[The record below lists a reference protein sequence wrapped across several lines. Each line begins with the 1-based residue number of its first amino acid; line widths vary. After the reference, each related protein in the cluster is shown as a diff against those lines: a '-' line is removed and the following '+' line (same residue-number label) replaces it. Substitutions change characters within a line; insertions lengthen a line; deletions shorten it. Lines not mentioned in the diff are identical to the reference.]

1 MFWERPQWAE
11 KFGGSYLS
19 LFALFMSGTLITFF
33 LVFFLSIPQKNGLRN
48 KIVQTAAL
56 FTFGLFSAFYLSV
69 IPGAAIAPA
78 FINTD
83 MRGAAFLLFAVG
95 AGMEA
100 AELSR
105 GFTRERVKLN
115 TNALSAA
122 CLCAAAAILD
132 NLLVAAFFLPFIP
145 FRRLYA
151 MVHIIVSDEEIELAD
166 KVRDMQEII
175 REKTLELRN
184 LKDSAADETR
194 ENPEFWLLP
203 NLSDDIVAAQLR
215 G

>member
-1 MFWERPQWAE
+1 M
-11 KFGGSYLS
+11 
-19 LFALFMSGTLITFF
+19 
-33 LVFFLSIPQKNGLRN
+33 
-48 KIVQTAAL
+48 
-56 FTFGLFSAFYLSV
+56 FGLFSAFYLSV
-69 IPGAAIAPA
+69 VPGAAIAPA
-78 FINTD
+78 FTNTD

-95 AGMEA
+95 AGVEA

-105 GFTRERVKLN
+105 GFTRERGRLN
-115 TNALSAA
+115 AAALCAA

-166 KVRDMQEII
+166 RVEEMQGKI
-175 REKTLELRN
+175 REKTLELKT
-184 LKDSAADETR
+184 LKDTAADETR